1 MRGLAVLG
9 FFVAVLAS
17 TPALA
22 QAFVGDW
29 TATAHTP
36 GGDFSETLNV
46 TKVGDGYAV
55 KAKLSQPLPAGTPEA
70 GPGENIVV
78 KGNDFSYSRSVTA
91 GSATLKVE
99 YSGVVSGDDFTGTV
113 ELGGTQYPYTGVR
126 IKPGQ

>member
-9 FFVAVLAS
+9 FSLAVMGGA
-17 TPALA
+17 PAFA
-22 QAFVGDW
+22 QSFVGDW

-46 TKVGDGYAV
+46 SKAGDGYAV
-55 KAKLSQPLPAGTPEA
+55 KAKLSQPLPEGTPEA
-70 GPGENIVV
+70 GPGENIVL
-78 KGNDFSYSRSVTA
+78 KGNDFSYSRTVTA

-126 IKPGQ
+126 IRPGQ